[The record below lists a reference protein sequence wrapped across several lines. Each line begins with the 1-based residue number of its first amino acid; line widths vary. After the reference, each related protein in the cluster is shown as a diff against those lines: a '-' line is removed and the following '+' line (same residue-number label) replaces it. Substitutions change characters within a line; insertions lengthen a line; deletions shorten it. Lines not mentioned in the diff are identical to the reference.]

1 MEFPFD
7 INHLFSERVTILDQT
22 LGAGRVSP
30 KRPNLQSHIVTVID
44 ELGIASAKAQRL
56 TTPVTS
62 ANKLQSQQHQVYLMK
77 DGESNGGRGVIVGFL
92 KVGYKKLFLLDQ
104 QGVHIEAEPLCV
116 LDFFVAHNL
125 QRHGYGL
132 ELFNFMLQ
140 DKNLEPVLMAYDR
153 PSPKL
158 LSFLAKHYCLTQSV
172 PQVNHF
178 VVFDGFFL
186 NKSVGQLRKVPLR
199 KPDGE
204 IKPYSLMEREAVR
217 QEQRTPPWPFAPHSP
232 QRSGFS
238 QYSLSVGSSP
248 SRVPPQSATVP
259 APGVHGDRN
268 PHFPLERFRA
278 RSNRVSDV
286 AVEDSQQVGSTE
298 RVPPPY
304 VNGLWMLGLRQWLP
318 QSQECH
324 AARGRL
330 YSRYTDTKSLP
341 VLEKPLSGLRS
352 GHAEAHKVS
361 SIPGPQ
367 SRLVPHPPP
376 STTFIPTSLCSNAG
390 LPQEEAPGQVL
401 GLEKESEAAEGAA
414 GHTSSSGWSW
424 TGGNGCFSAQQVK
437 QFHLNRSTCPW

>member
-278 RSNRVSDV
+278 RSN
-286 AVEDSQQVGSTE
+286 
-298 RVPPPY
+298 
-304 VNGLWMLGLRQWLP
+304 
-318 QSQECH
+318 SQECH

>member
-186 NKSVGQLRKVPLR
+186 NKSG
-199 KPDGE
+199 
-204 IKPYSLMEREAVR
+204 SS
-217 QEQRTPPWPFAPHSP
+217 WSP
-232 QRSGFS
+232 QADQGTYSFFGPVEKGSPKKAGRGDQTLLSNGERSRTSG
-238 QYSLSVGSSP
+238 
-248 SRVPPQSATVP
+248 A
-259 APGVHGDRN
+259 
-268 PHFPLERFRA
+268 
-278 RSNRVSDV
+278 
-286 AVEDSQQVGSTE
+286 EDSSVAICPPFSPAVGI
-298 RVPPPY
+298 
-304 VNGLWMLGLRQWLP
+304 
-318 QSQECH
+318 
-324 AARGRL
+324 
-330 YSRYTDTKSLP
+330 LP
-341 VLEKPLSGLRS
+341 VLPQCGILPL
-352 GHAEAHKVS
+352 K
-361 SIPGPQ
+361 
-367 SRLVPHPPP
+367 
-376 STTFIPTSLCSNAG
+376 
-390 LPQEEAPGQVL
+390 
-401 GLEKESEAAEGAA
+401 GAA
-414 GHTSSSGWSW
+414 SIRHSACPRGPRGPEPALSSGTLPSKKQQPRVSRCKRSPVQSLH
-424 TGGNGCFSAQQVK
+424 GHQVFASAGKASVRSEIGTCGSTQGFQYSRTTKQASPTPASIHDLHPNIPMQQRRAPAG
-437 QFHLNRSTCPW
+437 RSTRPGAWS